1 MSKVLTEKQ
10 YQRYII
16 DYLVKKNGYIERTDA
31 NFDRY
36 YALDRELLFKFL
48 TDTQPDEIAR
58 LRKIYKEK
66 FEETLINYINNQIT
80 SSKSS
85 LLETLKN
92 GVELSNVRL
101 TLMYTKPATTFNKDL
116 NNKYKQNIFSVAE
129 EVYAQDD
136 ERIDLVLFLNG
147 FAIISFELKCN
158 ASGQNYEDAIFQYR
172 TDRNPKARLFL
183 FKSGCI
189 VNFAMD
195 LEECYMTTKLN
206 GLSTYFLP
214 FNKGKGE
221 GIDTGKG
228 NPLNSEGFGVSY
240 VWEDILQKDNIIEI
254 LYKFA
259 FVERKDKEV
268 NGKKVKSE
276 KIIFPRYHQLDCIRK
291 TLTDVYEN
299 KTSMNYLIQHSAGSG
314 KTYTIAWLAHR
325 LASLHDSDNKIIY
338 DNIVIVTDRVVVDR
352 QLQRA
357 VTSIEC
363 KVGLIKVMDD
373 KCSSADLKEALEGN
387 TKIVATTIQK
397 FLYIADIVTGLKDKH
412 FAVIIDEAH
421 SSTSGKD
428 MAAVTKAL
436 GSDVDYEDDAFNMD
450 AEDIITDEICKHGK
464 QSNVSM
470 FAFTATPKPTT
481 LAIFGRVN
489 VYGQYEPFHLYSMRQ
504 AIEEGFILDV
514 LQSFTPYKTFYT
526 VNKEIESDPKFK
538 TNKAKKKIAKFAML
552 HETNIAQRIEIIIE
566 HFRDVVIKEQ
576 PWAKGMVVTGS
587 RAEAVKYYEAFSKYV
602 AEKEYNDIHPLIAFS
617 GKITEK
623 QLGISDSTDNYFTE
637 SSINGFSDEY
647 TADKFDKENY
657 QVLLVAN
664 KYQTGFDQPKL
675 CAMYVLKKLNG
686 ISAVQTL
693 SRLNRICPPY
703 RKKTFILDFVNSI
716 DDIVSA
722 FKPYYTTTIL
732 CNTVTPELVY
742 EIDQKIDS
750 YNLFTID
757 SVFEANEIF
766 YSNKYSEK
774 QKEEIITY
782 LLSKAK
788 QHFDMMDVQEQR
800 ESYITLRRFVRF
812 YEFLLQVSTFSD
824 VDLHKK
830 YKFIVWLLP
839 YLKIGKPGDGF
850 DLKGM
855 IQATN
860 FYQKK
865 GQEIKSTKVEAD
877 PYVNLPTAET
887 FNLTEDEEKRLS
899 DIIKEVNSRTGKTF
913 DNDVAFKAA
922 LQIRDLMKKNPDIIA
937 SAKANTLNDFTFS
950 YYSGVDDALVD
961 GLQQNNDFYTML
973 LNNQDIKKEILGI
986 FIKSIYDS
994 LKIEEQKVDLI
1005 TGEKENLNGRVY
1017 LAYGSNLNFEQMKKR
1032 CPNSICIG
1040 KSYIDGYRL
1049 MFKKSV
1055 SGFYLT
1061 IEEAK
1066 DYKVPVGVFLVTET
1080 DEKTLDRYEGFPNI
1094 YYKKDFII
1102 TLEDNNDNKK
1112 QLQTFAYIMHEDR
1125 MLGQPTQEYIERVKK
1140 GYEEFGFDFSY
1151 IEEAI
1156 KYSVHR

>member
-1 MSKVLTEKQ
+1 MNKILTEKQ

-16 DYLVKKNGYIERTDA
+16 DYLTENNGYIERTDA

-36 YALDRELLFKFL
+36 FALDKEMLFKFL
-48 TDTQPDEIAR
+48 SETQPDEIAK
-58 LRKIYKEK
+58 LRKIYKDK
-66 FEETLINYINNQIT
+66 FEETLINVINNQIT

-85 LLETLKN
+85 LLETLKH
-92 GVELSNVRL
+92 GVELSNVKL
-101 TLMYTKPATTFNKDL
+101 TLMYTKPATAFNKEL
-116 NNKYKQNIFSVAE
+116 NKKYTQNIFSVAE

-136 ERIDLVLFLNG
+136 ERVDLVIFLNG

-158 ASGQNYEDAIFQYR
+158 ASGQNYENAIYQYR

-183 FKSGCI
+183 FKAGCI

-195 LEECYMTTKLN
+195 LEECYMTTKLS
-206 GLSTYFLP
+206 GLSTFFLP
-214 FNKGKGE
+214 FNKGNGE
-221 GIDTGKG
+221 GIETGKG

-240 VWEDILQKDNIIEI
+240 VWEDILKKDNLIEI

-259 FVERKDKEV
+259 FVERTEKDV

-276 KIIFPRYHQLDCIRK
+276 SVIFPRYHQLDCIRK
-291 TLTDVYEN
+291 TLADVVEN

-325 LASLHDSDNKIIY
+325 LASLHDEDNKIIY

-352 QLQRA
+352 QLQKA
-357 VTSIEC
+357 VSSIEH

-373 KCSSADLKEALEGN
+373 KCSSGDLKDALEGN

-397 FLYIADIVTGLKDKH
+397 FLYIADIVKGLKNKH

-421 SSTSGKD
+421 SSTAGKD

-436 GSDVDYEDDAFNMD
+436 GSDVNYEDDAFNMD

-464 QSNVSM
+464 QTNVSM

-481 LAIFGRVN
+481 LALFGRVN
-489 VYGQYEPFHLYSMRQ
+489 TLGQYEAFHLYSMKQ
-504 AIEEGFILDV
+504 AIEEGFILNV
-514 LQSFTPYKTFYT
+514 LQSFTPYQTFYK
-526 VNKEIESDPKFK
+526 VNKEIEADPKFK
-538 TNKAKKKIAKFAML
+538 TKKAKKKIARFAML

-566 HFRDVVIKEQ
+566 HFRDVVLKDQ

-587 RAEAVKYYEAFSKYV
+587 RAEAVKYYEAFIQYV
-602 AEKEYNDIHPLIAFS
+602 TEKGYNDIHPLIAFS

-623 QLGISDSTDNYFTE
+623 QLGISDDTDKYFTE
-637 SSINGFSDEY
+637 ASINGFSDDY

-675 CAMYVLKKLNG
+675 CAMYVLKKLTG

-703 RKKTFILDFVNSI
+703 NKKTFILDFVNSV
-716 DDIVSA
+716 DDIVAA

-750 YNLFTID
+750 FNLFTID
-757 SVFEANEIF
+757 SAFEANEIF
-766 YSNKYSEK
+766 YSEDFTEK
-774 QKEEIITY
+774 QKEVKITY

-788 QHFDMMDVQEQR
+788 KHFEAMDEVDQR
-800 ESYITLRRFVRF
+800 ELYITLRRFVRF
-812 YEFLLQVSTFSD
+812 YEFLLQVSSFND

-830 YKFIVWLLP
+830 YNFIVWLLP

-855 IQATN
+855 IQASN

-865 GQEIKSTKVEAD
+865 GQEVKTGKVDSD

-899 DIIKEVNSRTGKTF
+899 DIIKEVNSKTGKSF
-913 DNDVAFKAA
+913 DSDVAFKAA
-922 LQIRDLMKKNPDIIA
+922 LQIRDLLRKNPDLIA
-937 SAKANTLNDFTFS
+937 SAKANGLNDFEFS
-950 YYSGVDDALVD
+950 FYSGIDDALVD
-961 GLQQNNDFYTML
+961 GLQQNQEFFTML
-973 LNNQDIKKEILGI
+973 LNNSEIKKEVLGI
-986 FIKSIYDS
+986 FLKSIYED
-994 LKIEEQKVDLI
+994 LKKDDKVD
-1005 TGEKENLNGRVY
+1005 
-1017 LAYGSNLNFEQMKKR
+1017 
-1032 CPNSICIG
+1032 
-1040 KSYIDGYRL
+1040 
-1049 MFKKSV
+1049 
-1055 SGFYLT
+1055 
-1061 IEEAK
+1061 
-1066 DYKVPVGVFLVTET
+1066 
-1080 DEKTLDRYEGFPNI
+1080 
-1094 YYKKDFII
+1094 
-1102 TLEDNNDNKK
+1102 
-1112 QLQTFAYIMHEDR
+1112 
-1125 MLGQPTQEYIERVKK
+1125 
-1140 GYEEFGFDFSY
+1140 
-1151 IEEAI
+1151 
-1156 KYSVHR
+1156 

>member
-1 MSKVLTEKQ
+1 MNKILTEKQ

-16 DYLVKKNGYIERTDA
+16 DYLTENNGYIERTDS

-36 YALDRELLFKFL
+36 FALDKEMLFKFL
-48 TDTQPDEIAR
+48 SETQPDEIAK

-66 FEETLINYINNQIT
+66 FEETLINVINNQIT

-85 LLETLKN
+85 LLETLKH
-92 GVELSNVRL
+92 GVELSNVKL
-101 TLMYTKPATTFNKDL
+101 TLMYTKPATAFNKEL
-116 NNKYKQNIFSVAE
+116 NKKYTQNIFSVAE

-136 ERIDLVLFLNG
+136 ERIDLVVFLNG

-158 ASGQNYEDAIFQYR
+158 ASGQSYENAIYQFR

-183 FKSGCI
+183 FKAGCI

-195 LEECYMTTKLN
+195 LEECYMTTKLS
-206 GLSTYFLP
+206 GLSTFFLP
-214 FNKGKGE
+214 FNKGNGE
-221 GIDTGKG
+221 GIETGKG

-240 VWEDILQKDNIIEI
+240 VWEDILKKDNLIEI

-259 FVERKDKEV
+259 FVERTEKEV

-276 KIIFPRYHQLDCIRK
+276 SVIFPRYHQLDCIRK
-291 TLTDVYEN
+291 TLADVVEN

-325 LASLHDSDNKIIY
+325 LASLHDEDNKIIY

-352 QLQRA
+352 QLQKA
-357 VTSIEC
+357 VSSIEH

-373 KCSSADLKEALEGN
+373 KCSSGDLKDALEGN

-397 FLYIADIVTGLKDKH
+397 FLYIADIVKGLKNKH

-421 SSTSGKD
+421 SSTAGKD

-436 GSDVDYEDDAFNMD
+436 GSDVNYEDDAFNMD

-481 LAIFGRVN
+481 LALFGRVN
-489 VYGQYEPFHLYSMRQ
+489 PTGQYEAFHLYSMKQ
-504 AIEEGFILDV
+504 AIEEGFILNV
-514 LQSFTPYKTFYT
+514 LQSFTPYQTFYK
-526 VNKEIESDPKFK
+526 VNKKIESDPKFK
-538 TNKAKKKIAKFAML
+538 TKKAKKKIARFAML
-552 HETNIAQRIEIIIE
+552 HDTNISQRIEIIIE
-566 HFRDVVIKEQ
+566 HFRDVVLKDQ

-587 RAEAVKYYEAFSKYV
+587 RAEAVKYYDAFLKYV
-602 AEKEYNDIHPLIAFS
+602 SEKGYSDIHPLIAFS

-623 QLGISDSTDNYFTE
+623 QLGISDDTDKYFTE
-637 SSINGFSDEY
+637 SSINGFSDDY

-675 CAMYVLKKLNG
+675 CAMYVLKKLTG

-703 RKKTFILDFVNSI
+703 NKKTFILDFVNSV
-716 DDIVSA
+716 DDIVAA

-750 YNLFTID
+750 FDLFNID
-757 SVFEANEIF
+757 SALEANEIF
-766 YSNKYSEK
+766 YSDQYTEK
-774 QKEEIITY
+774 QKEEKITY

-788 QHFDMMDVQEQR
+788 KHFDAMDEVDQR
-800 ESYITLRRFVRF
+800 ELYITLRRFIRF
-812 YEFLLQVSTFSD
+812 YEFLLQVSSFND

-830 YKFIVWLLP
+830 YNFIVWLLP

-855 IQATN
+855 IQASN

-865 GQEIKSTKVEAD
+865 GQEVKTGKVDSD

-899 DIIKEVNSRTGKTF
+899 DIIKEVNSKTGKSF
-913 DNDVAFKAA
+913 DSDVAFKAA
-922 LQIRDLMKKNPDIIA
+922 LQIRDLLKKNPDLIA
-937 SAKANTLNDFTFS
+937 SAKSNGLNDFEFS
-950 YYSGVDDALVD
+950 FYSGIDNALVD
-961 GLQQNNDFYTML
+961 GLQQNQEFFTML
-973 LNNQDIKKEILGI
+973 LNNSEIKKEVLGI
-986 FIKSIYDS
+986 FLKSIYED
-994 LKIEEQKVDLI
+994 LKKDDKVD
-1005 TGEKENLNGRVY
+1005 
-1017 LAYGSNLNFEQMKKR
+1017 
-1032 CPNSICIG
+1032 
-1040 KSYIDGYRL
+1040 
-1049 MFKKSV
+1049 
-1055 SGFYLT
+1055 
-1061 IEEAK
+1061 
-1066 DYKVPVGVFLVTET
+1066 
-1080 DEKTLDRYEGFPNI
+1080 
-1094 YYKKDFII
+1094 
-1102 TLEDNNDNKK
+1102 
-1112 QLQTFAYIMHEDR
+1112 
-1125 MLGQPTQEYIERVKK
+1125 
-1140 GYEEFGFDFSY
+1140 
-1151 IEEAI
+1151 
-1156 KYSVHR
+1156 

>member
-1 MSKVLTEKQ
+1 MNKILTEKQ

-16 DYLVKKNGYIERTDA
+16 DYLTENNGYIERTDS

-36 YALDRELLFKFL
+36 FALDKEMLFKFL
-48 TDTQPDEIAR
+48 SDTQPDEIAK
-58 LRKIYKEK
+58 LRKIYKDK
-66 FEETLINYINNQIT
+66 FEETLINVINNQIT

-85 LLETLKN
+85 LLETLKH
-92 GVELSNVRL
+92 GVELSNVKL
-101 TLMYTKPATTFNKDL
+101 TLMYTKPATAFNKEL
-116 NNKYKQNIFSVAE
+116 NRKYTQNIFSVAE

-136 ERIDLVLFLNG
+136 ERVDLVIFLNG

-158 ASGQNYEDAIFQYR
+158 ASGQSYENAIYQYR
-172 TDRNPKARLFL
+172 TDRNPKVRLFL
-183 FKSGCI
+183 FKAGCI

-195 LEECYMTTKLN
+195 LEECYMTTKLS
-206 GLSTYFLP
+206 GLSTFFLP
-214 FNKGKGE
+214 FNKGNGE
-221 GIDTGKG
+221 GIETGKG

-240 VWEDILQKDNIIEI
+240 VWEDILKKDNLIEI

-259 FVERKDKEV
+259 FVERTEKEV

-276 KIIFPRYHQLDCIRK
+276 SVIFPRYHQLDCIRK
-291 TLTDVYEN
+291 TLADVVEN

-325 LASLHDSDNKIIY
+325 LASLHDEDNKIIY

-352 QLQRA
+352 QLQKA
-357 VTSIEC
+357 VSSIEH

-373 KCSSADLKEALEGN
+373 KCSSGDLKDALEGN

-397 FLYIADIVTGLKDKH
+397 FLYIADIVKGLKNKH

-421 SSTSGKD
+421 SSTAGKD

-436 GSDVDYEDDAFNMD
+436 GSDVNYEDDAFNMD

-464 QSNVSM
+464 QTNVSM

-481 LAIFGRVN
+481 LALFGRVN
-489 VYGQYEPFHLYSMRQ
+489 TLGQYEAFHLYSMKQ
-504 AIEEGFILDV
+504 AIEEGFILNV
-514 LQSFTPYKTFYT
+514 LQSFTPYQTFYK
-526 VNKEIESDPKFK
+526 VNKEIEADPKFK
-538 TNKAKKKIAKFAML
+538 TKKAKQKIARFAML

-566 HFRDVVIKEQ
+566 HFRDVVLKDQ

-587 RAEAVKYYEAFSKYV
+587 RAEAVKYYEAFIQYV
-602 AEKEYNDIHPLIAFS
+602 TEKGYNDIHPLIAFS

-623 QLGISDSTDNYFTE
+623 QLGISDDTDKYFTE

-675 CAMYVLKKLNG
+675 CAMYVLKKLTG

-703 RKKTFILDFVNSI
+703 NKKTFILDFVNSV
-716 DDIVSA
+716 DDIVAA

-732 CNTVTPELVY
+732 CNMVTPELVY

-750 YNLFTID
+750 FNLFTID
-757 SVFEANEIF
+757 SAFEANEIF
-766 YSNKYSEK
+766 YSEDFTEK
-774 QKEEIITY
+774 QKEVKITY

-788 QHFDMMDVQEQR
+788 KHFEAMEEADQR

-812 YEFLLQVSTFSD
+812 YEFLLQVSSFND

-830 YKFIVWLLP
+830 YNFIVWLLP

-855 IQATN
+855 IQASN

-865 GQEIKSTKVEAD
+865 GQEVKTGKVDSD

-899 DIIKEVNSRTGKTF
+899 DIIKEVNSKTGKSF
-913 DNDVAFKAA
+913 DSDVAFKAA
-922 LQIRDLMKKNPDIIA
+922 LQIRDLLRKNPDLIA
-937 SAKANTLNDFTFS
+937 SAKANGLNDFEFS
-950 YYSGVDDALVD
+950 FYSGIDDALVD
-961 GLQQNNDFYTML
+961 GLQQNQEFFTML
-973 LNNQDIKKEILGI
+973 LNNSEIKKEVLGI
-986 FIKSIYDS
+986 FLKSIYED
-994 LKIEEQKVDLI
+994 LKKDDKVD
-1005 TGEKENLNGRVY
+1005 
-1017 LAYGSNLNFEQMKKR
+1017 
-1032 CPNSICIG
+1032 
-1040 KSYIDGYRL
+1040 
-1049 MFKKSV
+1049 
-1055 SGFYLT
+1055 
-1061 IEEAK
+1061 
-1066 DYKVPVGVFLVTET
+1066 
-1080 DEKTLDRYEGFPNI
+1080 
-1094 YYKKDFII
+1094 
-1102 TLEDNNDNKK
+1102 
-1112 QLQTFAYIMHEDR
+1112 
-1125 MLGQPTQEYIERVKK
+1125 
-1140 GYEEFGFDFSY
+1140 
-1151 IEEAI
+1151 
-1156 KYSVHR
+1156 

>member
-1 MSKVLTEKQ
+1 MNKILTEKQ

-16 DYLVKKNGYIERTDA
+16 DYLIENNGYIERTDA

-36 YALDRELLFKFL
+36 FALDKEMLFKFL
-48 TDTQPDEIAR
+48 SETQPDEIAK
-58 LRKIYKEK
+58 LRKIYKDK
-66 FEETLINYINNQIT
+66 FEETLINVINNQIT

-85 LLETLKN
+85 LLETLKH
-92 GVELSNVRL
+92 GVELSNVKL
-101 TLMYTKPATTFNKDL
+101 TLMYTKPATAFNKEL
-116 NNKYKQNIFSVAE
+116 NRKYTQNIFSVAE

-136 ERIDLVLFLNG
+136 ERVDLVIFLNG

-158 ASGQNYEDAIFQYR
+158 ASGQSYENAIYQYR
-172 TDRNPKARLFL
+172 TDRNPKVRLFL
-183 FKSGCI
+183 FKAGCI

-195 LEECYMTTKLN
+195 LEECYMTTKLS
-206 GLSTYFLP
+206 GLSTFFLP
-214 FNKGKGE
+214 FNKGNGE
-221 GIDTGKG
+221 GIETGKG

-240 VWEDILQKDNIIEI
+240 VWEDILKKDNLIEI

-259 FVERKDKEV
+259 FVERTEKEV

-276 KIIFPRYHQLDCIRK
+276 SVIFPRYHQLDCIRK
-291 TLTDVYEN
+291 TLADVVEN

-325 LASLHDSDNKIIY
+325 LASLHDEDNKIIY

-352 QLQRA
+352 QLQKA
-357 VTSIEC
+357 VSSIEH

-373 KCSSADLKEALEGN
+373 KCSSGDLKDALEGN

-397 FLYIADIVTGLKDKH
+397 FLYIADIVKGLKNKH

-421 SSTSGKD
+421 SSTAGKD

-436 GSDVDYEDDAFNMD
+436 GSDVNYEDDAFNMD

-464 QSNVSM
+464 QTNVSM

-481 LAIFGRVN
+481 LALFGRVN
-489 VYGQYEPFHLYSMRQ
+489 TLGQYEAFHLYSMKQ
-504 AIEEGFILDV
+504 AIEEGFILNV
-514 LQSFTPYKTFYT
+514 LQSFTPYQTFYK
-526 VNKEIESDPKFK
+526 VNKEIEADPKFK
-538 TNKAKKKIAKFAML
+538 TKKAKQKIARFAML

-566 HFRDVVIKEQ
+566 HFRDVVLKDQ

-587 RAEAVKYYEAFSKYV
+587 RAEAVKYYEAFIQYV
-602 AEKEYNDIHPLIAFS
+602 TEKGYNDIHPLIAFS

-623 QLGISDSTDNYFTE
+623 QLGISDDTDKYFTE

-675 CAMYVLKKLNG
+675 CAMYVLKKLTG

-703 RKKTFILDFVNSI
+703 NKKTFILDFVNSV
-716 DDIVSA
+716 DDIVAA

-732 CNTVTPELVY
+732 CNMVTPELVY

-750 YNLFTID
+750 FNLFTID
-757 SVFEANEIF
+757 SAFEANEIF
-766 YSNKYSEK
+766 YSEDFTEK
-774 QKEEIITY
+774 QKEVKITY

-788 QHFDMMDVQEQR
+788 KHFEAMEEADQR

-812 YEFLLQVSTFSD
+812 YEFLLQVSSFND

-830 YKFIVWLLP
+830 YNFIVWLLP

-855 IQATN
+855 IQASN

-865 GQEIKSTKVEAD
+865 GQEVKTGKVDSD

-899 DIIKEVNSRTGKTF
+899 DIIKEVNSKTGKSF
-913 DNDVAFKAA
+913 DSDVAFKAA
-922 LQIRDLMKKNPDIIA
+922 LQIRDLLKKNPDLIA
-937 SAKANTLNDFTFS
+937 SAKSNGLNDFEFS
-950 YYSGVDDALVD
+950 FYSGIDDALVD
-961 GLQQNNDFYTML
+961 GLQQNQEFFTML
-973 LNNQDIKKEILGI
+973 LNNAEIKKDVLGI
-986 FIKSIYDS
+986 FLKSIY
-994 LKIEEQKVDLI
+994 EDL
-1005 TGEKENLNGRVY
+1005 
-1017 LAYGSNLNFEQMKKR
+1017 
-1032 CPNSICIG
+1032 
-1040 KSYIDGYRL
+1040 
-1049 MFKKSV
+1049 
-1055 SGFYLT
+1055 
-1061 IEEAK
+1061 
-1066 DYKVPVGVFLVTET
+1066 
-1080 DEKTLDRYEGFPNI
+1080 
-1094 YYKKDFII
+1094 KKDD
-1102 TLEDNNDNKK
+1102 EDK
-1112 QLQTFAYIMHEDR
+1112 
-1125 MLGQPTQEYIERVKK
+1125 
-1140 GYEEFGFDFSY
+1140 
-1151 IEEAI
+1151 
-1156 KYSVHR
+1156 